1 MILSSEQSLNNDKAN
16 AAVPSAA
23 QNSPE
28 HLPHPLQ
35 SVVWSASTMPS
46 FQMLQ
51 KTKSEHLKAN

>member
-1 MILSSEQSLNNDKAN
+1 MVLSSEQSLNNDKTN
-16 AAVPSAA
+16 IVDPSAA

-35 SVVWSASTMPS
+35 CVVWSASSMPF

-51 KTKSEHLKAN
+51 KTKSEHLKEN